1 MGQEAKIRP
10 VVYGRQTFLRIFFPY
25 KNSCRKKTEMKNDES
40 PFFGT
45 RKTICTINHFV
56 EKP

>member
-10 VVYGRQTFLRIFFPY
+10 VVYGRQTFLRIFFRIKTPVE
-25 KNSCRKKTEMKNDES
+25 KTEMKNDES